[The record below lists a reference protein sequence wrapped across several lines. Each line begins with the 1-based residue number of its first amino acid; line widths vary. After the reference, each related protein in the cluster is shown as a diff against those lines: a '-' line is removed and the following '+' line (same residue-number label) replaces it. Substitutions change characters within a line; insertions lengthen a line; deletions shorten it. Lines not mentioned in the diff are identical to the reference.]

1 MGAGTE
7 AVRSIPPVRYARVG
21 AFSLAFQVFGSG
33 DRDIVVIPPMA
44 HNIELMWERAE
55 FRRIFDRMG
64 RYARVV
70 HFDKRGTGVSDR
82 TAPVPTMDERVDDT
96 RAVMDAAGLDRC
108 FLYGLSEGG
117 PMAVLFAVT
126 YPERVLGLVLHAS
139 QRRGSCPPT
148 RAPRSAT
155 LAGRC
160 GRSGSRVGHR
170 GDHDVVAVRADRRP
184 RTRRTGP
191 GNRASSD
198 TRRRRR
204 R

>member
-1 MGAGTE
+1 MAPRLADGCWNE

-117 PMAVLFAVT
+117 PMAVAKRNG
-126 YPERVLGLVLHAS
+126 RVAGMSPLPGAMLWAYGL
-139 QRRGSCPPT
+139 
-148 RAPRSAT
+148 
-155 LAGRC
+155 
-160 GRSGSRVGHR
+160 
-170 GDHDVVAVRADRRP
+170 
-184 RTRRTGP
+184 
-191 GNRASSD
+191 
-198 TRRRRR
+198 
-204 R
+204 

>member
-1 MGAGTE
+1 M
-7 AVRSIPPVRYARVG
+7 RSIPPVRYARVG

-126 YPERVLGLVLHAS
+126 YPERVLGLVLHAT
-139 QRRGSCPPT
+139 QAAWVPAGE
-148 RAPRSAT
+148 SAT
-155 LAGRC
+155 RNATPAGRC
-160 GRSGSRVGHR
+160 
-170 GDHDVVAVRADRRP
+170 
-184 RTRRTGP
+184 
-191 GNRASSD
+191 
-198 TRRRRR
+198 
-204 R
+204 